1 MDFHRNPH
9 SATSLTPP
17 RVDAANVLNCLNF
30 FPGEN
35 AQISIFP
42 HCSYVQ
48 GSRVS
53 NLRAIGEVAA
63 EKVRLKVARQK
74 RERLA
79 ESAVHIPLT
88 LPLPRARFYLQS
100 TLLHRSL
107 TSAPQLASPTRHATA
122 RTSVQVGGQVSRR
135 AETLSIIILRP
146 RGAAQRFWCL

>member
-1 MDFHRNPH
+1 MSESLTQSDVTCALPRRILVDFHRNPH

-63 EKVRLKVARQK
+63 EKVRFEVARRK
-74 RERLA
+74 
-79 ESAVHIPLT
+79 
-88 LPLPRARFYLQS
+88 
-100 TLLHRSL
+100 
-107 TSAPQLASPTRHATA
+107 
-122 RTSVQVGGQVSRR
+122 
-135 AETLSIIILRP
+135 
-146 RGAAQRFWCL
+146 